1 MEIIDNSKS
10 LLENLYFISGIL
22 ILITIVI
29 GLIQLFYTKKTLI
42 TNSKRDAATLA
53 AQQVE
58 IYMNRVIPLH
68 NKLFHFEIEKDLDK
82 PKLEVGEFC
91 TKSLIETLGNDKYL
105 EIMTDRVKVT
115 PLTLAIF
122 NSMEAFSVY
131 FIKEVADEEIAFSSV
146 GRTFTKS
153 VESLYFDL
161 ANCRESKDSKSFQN
175 LVELYTLWK
184 NKLSKEKLQNDK
196 HNLSEQLKAIESVT
210 IKPIGTK

>member
-10 LLENLYFISGIL
+10 LIENLYFISGIL

-29 GLIQLFYTKKTLI
+29 GLVQLHYTKKTLK

-53 AQQVE
+53 AKQVE
-58 IYMNRVIPLH
+58 IYMNRVIPMQ
-68 NKLFHFEIEKDLDK
+68 NKLFHFEIKEKLDR
-82 PKLEVGEFC
+82 PKLKVEDFN
-91 TKSLIETLGNDKYL
+91 TKSLIESLGNEKYL
-105 EIMTDRVKVT
+105 EMITERVKVM
-115 PLTLAIF
+115 PLTLNIF

-153 VESLYFDL
+153 VENLYFDL
-161 ANCRESKDSKSFQN
+161 ASCRESNDSKSFQN

-184 NKLSKEKLQNDK
+184 NRLSKEKLKNDK
-196 HNLSEQLKAIESVT
+196 IELSEQLKAIESIS